1 MMESVDN
8 SAMAAEATP
17 GPVVF
22 DARRGPLM
30 RLLVKNLVLGFLTVG
45 IYRFWAKTNVRRF
58 FWRHVSIA
66 GEPLEYTGRGTELL
80 IGLLVAVAVL
90 GAVVAVIQVLDA
102 MSAGSV
108 VAVRAGLQ
116 LAYYATLLWLIQVAV
131 FRMRRYRLTRTLWR
145 GIRFGLDGSSL
156 RYGLVSLGYGM
167 LTVITFGVTYPVRR
181 VALTHYVITRA
192 RYGTQPFAFGAEAKP
207 LMQSWLFVFFTALGA
222 WVVFFWLNSSFFQAL
237 DKDPAADGG
246 VVATVSDHLV
256 PLLLSLAGLVIPL
269 YFYAQ
274 YRVYE
279 FEYFVRS
286 STVGDTSFETD
297 LAPRTV
303 YKLTL
308 IYMLLMIVGVGAL
321 FGLSFVI
328 GELIEAA
335 SRPATFDA
343 PHPQYLL
350 LGVLALILVLLGVLS
365 IVKTGWLQF
374 DLVRF
379 IFRSLRITNLA
390 AVDAVVQSSRDI
402 PSRGEGLADA
412 LDVGDF

>member
-1 MMESVDN
+1 M
-8 SAMAAEATP
+8 
-17 GPVVF
+17 
-22 DARRGPLM
+22 
-30 RLLVKNLVLGFLTVG
+30 
-45 IYRFWAKTNVRRF
+45 
-58 FWRHVSIA
+58 
-66 GEPLEYTGRGTELL
+66 
-80 IGLLVAVAVL
+80 
-90 GAVVAVIQVLDA
+90 
-102 MSAGSV
+102 
-108 VAVRAGLQ
+108 
-116 LAYYATLLWLIQVAV
+116 
-131 FRMRRYRLTRTLWR
+131 
-145 GIRFGLDGSSL
+145 
-156 RYGLVSLGYGM
+156 
-167 LTVITFGVTYPVRR
+167 
-181 VALTHYVITRA
+181 
-192 RYGTQPFAFGAEAKP
+192 
-207 LMQSWLFVFFTALGA
+207 
-222 WVVFFWLNSSFFQAL
+222 
-237 DKDPAADGG
+237 
-246 VVATVSDHLV
+246 
-256 PLLLSLAGLVIPL
+256 IPL

-335 SRPATFDA
+335 SRPAMLDA

-379 IFRSLRITNLA
+379 ISRSLRITNLA

-412 LDVGDF
+412 PDVGDF